1 MGRFSPAT
9 SSTVG
14 GEVGK
19 DTSKKGTTSAGA
31 VVQAFVPTSSNLQ
44 HHRCR
49 RPNATRVRLGSAMD
63 QQQPRLAAAPRK
75 RREKPIGES
84 AYHRNRLSR
93 PATRRSG
100 QLHHGTNPRKRKGR
114 WREEEDRDQKKP
126 HSPSPPASQVGP
138 TSTTPCTTP
147 ATSAR
152 HQHAYSLAL
161 RGSEPDHSTAGR
173 EIVGK

>member
-19 DTSKKGTTSAGA
+19 DTSKKGTTSAGV

-93 PATRRSG
+93 PATKEIRPAS
-100 QLHHGTNPRKRKGR
+100 PRNQP
-114 WREEEDRDQKKP
+114 EEEERQMAGRRGP
-126 HSPSPPASQVGP
+126 RSEEAPLAQP
-138 TSTTPCTTP
+138 TSIPSRTHINHTVYDPSNLRTS
-147 ATSAR
+147 SAR
-152 HQHAYSLAL
+152 LLA
-161 RGSEPDHSTAGR
+161 GPPW
-173 EIVGK
+173 I